1 MKWSATLAWA
11 VEVSETAAKALA
23 KLDRQVARRITKFLR
38 EKLAEIDDPR
48 AMGKALVG
56 PLNLWRYRVGDFR
69 IIVSIED
76 TALRIL
82 VIRIGHRR
90 EVYR

>member
-1 MKWSATLAWA
+1 MAWRI
-11 VEVSETAAKALA
+11 ELSETAAKVLS
-23 KLDRQVARRITKFLR
+23 KLDNSTAKRIRNFLR
-38 EKLAEIDDPR
+38 HKLAELDDPR
-48 AMGKALVG
+48 SAGKALVG

-76 TALRIL
+76 AALRIL

>member
-1 MKWSATLAWA
+1 MAWRI
-11 VEVSETAAKALA
+11 ELSDTARKTLA
-23 KLDRQVARRITKFLR
+23 KLDPQVARRITRFLR
-38 EKLAEIDDPR
+38 HRLAELDDPR
-48 AMGKALVG
+48 SAGKALVG

-76 TALRIL
+76 AALRVL

-90 EVYR
+90 DVYR

>member
-1 MKWSATLAWA
+1 MAWRI
-11 VEVSETAAKALA
+11 ELSETAAKALA
-23 KLDRQVARRITKFLR
+23 KLDNSTAKHIRDFLR
-38 EKLAEIDDPR
+38 HKLAEMEDPR
-48 AMGKALVG
+48 SAGKALAG
-56 PLNLWRYRVGDFR
+56 PLSLWRYRVGDFR

-76 TALRIL
+76 AAVRIL